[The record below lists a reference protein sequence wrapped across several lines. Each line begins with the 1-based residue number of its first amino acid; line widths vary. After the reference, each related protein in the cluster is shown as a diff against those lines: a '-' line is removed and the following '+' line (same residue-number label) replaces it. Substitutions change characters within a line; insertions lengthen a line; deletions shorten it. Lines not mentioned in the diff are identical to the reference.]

1 VPYTGARSAA
11 NVLPLAVMGAEAL
24 EARTPTHVRHS
35 ESEAMDTG
43 PYAVH
48 RTCSSSHGRAGAR
61 RWPSCMEHCGEV
73 CANAPKGHWST
84 QGLCLHSLRTSLTGC
99 APTRI
104 SRSLARMTA
113 DQTEQAEGPKSA
125 LKGPVPHTHANQHSR
140 HELERDTWKPRVF
153 ACVRAL
159 VAVVGVWI
167 WG

>member
-1 VPYTGARSAA
+1 VPYTGARSTA

-24 EARTPTHVRHS
+24 EARKPTNMRHS

-43 PYAVH
+43 PYAAH

-73 CANAPKGHWST
+73 CANAPEG
-84 QGLCLHSLRTSLTGC
+84 HSLVNARSVLTQPSHRSHLPG
-99 APTRI
+99 APPRASAEH
-104 SRSLARMTA
+104 SRACLLA
-113 DQTEQAEGPKSA
+113 SA